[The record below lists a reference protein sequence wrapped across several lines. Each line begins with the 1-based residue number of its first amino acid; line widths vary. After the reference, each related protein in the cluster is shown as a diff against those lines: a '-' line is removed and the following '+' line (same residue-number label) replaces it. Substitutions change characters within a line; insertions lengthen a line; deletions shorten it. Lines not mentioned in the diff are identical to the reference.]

1 MFDDFVNSPEEQKYK
16 ARLEVKSV
24 LDTICKGMNVALIDT
39 PFEYIKDLQSK
50 FPYEQISFT
59 NEYYDIL
66 GIECP
71 DGTEPADWGIGEQ
84 GGK

>member
-1 MFDDFVNSPEEQKYK
+1 M
-16 ARLEVKSV
+16 
-24 LDTICKGMNVALIDT
+24 IDT

-50 FPYEQISFT
+50 FPYEQILFT

-71 DGTEPADWGIGEQ
+71 DRTVPED
-84 GGK
+84 